1 MLSELLSASL
11 NRASRSHGARR
22 AVESL
27 PPTRRVVDRFV
38 AGEDAG
44 QAVAVVRK
52 LTAAGLAVTVDVLG
66 EGIADQAG
74 AERAAA
80 AYRQLLAALAEAGVS
95 EGADVSLKLTAVGQA
110 LGPDGPATA
119 TRLAR
124 QVCEQAAGAGVTVS
138 LDMEDHGT
146 TSSTLAIAGEL
157 RKEFPSVA
165 SVLQANLRRTG
176 ADIAALAGTKT
187 RIRLV
192 KGAYKEPATV
202 AFQRKSEVDSAYAA
216 HIGALMDSS
225 CYPQVATHDPA
236 MIDLAVKTA
245 AAAGRGPGDW
255 ELQML
260 YGIRGDLQRELR
272 SAGHQ
277 VRVYVPFGR
286 DWYAYFMRR
295 LAERPANVAFFAR
308 ALVRP

>member
-1 MLSELLSASL
+1 MEAAMLSALL
-11 NRASRSHGARR
+11 NRASRSHAARR

-38 AGEDAG
+38 AGEVAG
-44 QAVAVVRK
+44 QAVAVVSR
-52 LTAAGLAVTVDVLG
+52 LSAAGLSVTVDVLG
-66 EGIADQAG
+66 EDVGDSAG
-74 AERAAA
+74 AERTAAG
-80 AYRQLLAALAEAGVS
+80 YRELLDALAAAGVS

-110 LGPDGPATA
+110 LPGDGPAVA

-124 QVCEQAAGAGVTVS
+124 QVCGQAAGAGVTVS
-138 LDMEDHGT
+138 LDMEDHRT
-146 TSSTLAIAGEL
+146 VDSTLAIAGEL
-157 RKEFPSVA
+157 RQEFPRVA
-165 SVLQANLRRTG
+165 SVLQANLRRTQ

-192 KGAYKEPATV
+192 KGAYKEPAAV
-202 AFQRKSEVDSAYAA
+202 AFQRKSEVDSSYAA
-216 HIGALMDSS
+216 GIRALMESS
-225 CYPQVATHDPA
+225 CYPQIATHDPA
-236 MIDLAVKTA
+236 MISLAVETA

-272 SAGHQ
+272 AAGHQ
-277 VRVYVPFGR
+277 VRVYVPYGR

-308 ALVRP
+308 ALVQH